1 MVEKETLGEKIFNA
15 INILLMIFMVIIT
28 FYPFYYCVI
37 CSISDGTKLIGASG
51 AMLLP
56 KGFSLSAYT
65 SVLSNP
71 NIRSGYSI
79 TIFVL
84 IFGTLINLIATTLGA
99 FLLTRREFAIR
110 KFLTYMMLFTMY
122 FSGGMIPTY
131 LVVTKIL
138 GLGNS
143 LWALILPSAISVY
156 NLIVMRTN
164 FESIPIS
171 LEEAAKIDGA
181 NDFRILINVILPL
194 SKSIIAV
201 MIMFYGVAHWN
212 AWFNAAIYITDR
224 NKYPLQ
230 LILREI
236 LLLNTARLETADVG
250 DRFAVGESIKYA
262 NIVVSTLP
270 ILCVYPFIQKYFV
283 KGIMIGA
290 VKG

>member
-1 MVEKETLGEKIFNA
+1 MVEKETLGEKIFNVV
-15 INILLMIFMVIIT
+15 NILIMIFMIVIT

-51 AMLLP
+51 AMLMP
-56 KGFSLSAYT
+56 KGWSWSAYE
-65 SVLSNP
+65 SVFRNP
-71 NIRSGYSI
+71 NIISGYSI
-79 TIFVL
+79 TLYVL
-84 IFGTLINLIATTLGA
+84 IVGTLVNLVMTTIGA
-99 FLLTRREFAIR
+99 FLLTRRKFAIR
-110 KFLTYMMLFTMY
+110 KFLTYIMLFTMY

-131 LVVTKIL
+131 LVVTKII
-138 GLGNS
+138 GMGNS
-143 LWALILPSAISVY
+143 LWALIIPNAISVY

-164 FESIPIS
+164 FETIPLS

-181 NDFRILINVILPL
+181 NDLRILLNVILPL

-212 AWFNAAIYITDR
+212 SWFNAAIYITDR
-224 NKYPLQ
+224 AKYPLQ

-236 LLLNTARLETADVG
+236 LLLNTAQSETADVG
-250 DRFAVGESIKYA
+250 DRYAMGESIKYA

-283 KGIMIGA
+283 KGVMIGA